1 MCADAE
7 YTQQNGRIRTGSVN
21 VAWTLHSVTE
31 EDGGFVV
38 VPCATPADRHGVMIR
53 I

>member
-21 VAWTLHSVTE
+21 VAWTLHSVTK

-38 VPCATPADRHGVMIR
+38 VPCDTPDPRQLTDTG
-53 I
+53 